1 MPSGSIPTYAYK
13 PPARENEPV
22 VLRSCSTRRA
32 RLTAGGT
39 YFRARE
45 PGLQGNHISVEVI
58 QVSEPTIG
66 GGEAYC
72 VIVNHNLDF
81 KENVLGLIRPELLNL
96 NDTTYQDLWIIDEL
110 DTPTPRTHYYS
121 ISCEIRNAMRL
132 GLPYTLPTPTSID
145 GFRLSKLF
153 RAPKISLKT
162 AQITAPIPPSTTIFV
177 TPRVRIYPLLAVSKT
192 AEPTELGP
200 GETTVGWDIEELRA
214 QINSNDPWIEMPSRG
229 TDSQDDKEDDDFLMP
244 FVRTFLSGGDGLP
257 ANPNAETT
265 GPFRSIVHVNYGERP
280 DGSLGELNTIYEWVG
295 DTSLV
300 GKWVA
305 Y

>member
-1 MPSGSIPTYAYK
+1 
-13 PPARENEPV
+13 
-22 VLRSCSTRRA
+22 
-32 RLTAGGT
+32 
-39 YFRARE
+39 
-45 PGLQGNHISVEVI
+45 
-58 QVSEPTIG
+58 
-66 GGEAYC
+66 
-72 VIVNHNLDF
+72 
-81 KENVLGLIRPELLNL
+81 
-96 NDTTYQDLWIIDEL
+96 
-110 DTPTPRTHYYS
+110 
-121 ISCEIRNAMRL
+121 MRL
-132 GLPYTLPTPTSID
+132 GLSYTLPPPTSID

-162 AQITAPIPPSTTIFV
+162 ARIVTPIPPSTTIFV

-200 GETTVGWDIEELRA
+200 GATTVGWSIEALRT
-214 QINSNDPWIEMPSRG
+214 QINANDPWIEMPERG
-229 TDSQDDKEDDDFLMP
+229 FDQQDTDVDADFLLP
-244 FVRTFLSGGDGLP
+244 FDRRFFAGGDGLP

-265 GPFRSIVHVNYGERP
+265 GPFRSIVHVNYGEQP